1 MCCGITL
8 DGSLNVTAKTL
19 VSSIEYA
26 YNSKGLLSKK
36 TVAVGSTQAIYYTEY
51 PENASPVVKVTVN
64 GKTIECH
71 SKTDSFGRK
80 VFDELRLG
88 TGFVS
93 RQFSYH
99 AGKATEEH
107 KKNGKLKSSPTTNLV
122 SRIVLSDGGTLS
134 YAYDA
139 EERITSV
146 TETYVIDEATVT
158 NTTAYTYDEMGRL
171 LTETVN
177 GTAVNTMTYDAYGNI
192 LTKNGVNYVYDN
204 VWKDL
209 LTSYNGQSITY
220 DAQGNPTNY
229 LGHTLTWEKG
239 RQLKSFDNNTYTY
252 NANGIRTSKTVNG
265 IKHSFALDGSKILRE
280 EWCGNTLIPLYDNAD
295 SVCGIMYNGQHYF
308 FLKNLQ
314 GDVIAITDSN
324 GNTVARYS
332 YDAWGACTVTQDSSN
347 RSIATVNPYRY
358 RGYYFDSETGLYYL
372 QSRYYDPKVGRFINA
387 DAPDYVAD
395 NTSIARLNIYKYCL
409 NNPINC
415 VDADGHDA
423 IFIADRGEYGLP
435 MVGHAVL
442 FYQRGSGEWW
452 YTEFTASEELE
463 SFTIEGIKKYKK
475 SARIFNKSY
484 GSFIESYGGFFNRFG
499 KDSRCVYITGD
510 FSKCYAQAEKLM
522 KQDIHYG
529 GYDLFTNNCL
539 HYVIDVAKEG
549 KCGMAYQAY
558 LRLPHL
564 IPYSFVYGLAQLK
577 GILFSINLLASFGI
591 YSVAKKLKVIKSV
604 ATEFVEPYLPCC

>member
-372 QSRYYDPKVGRFINA
+372 QSRYYDPNVGRFINA
-387 DAPDYVAD
+387 DSPEYISIQGGNLFDYCGNCPTKNAD
-395 NTSIARLNIYKYCL
+395 YFGFCYTPTYPESTSGSKKTFVVRRWMIAT
-409 NNPINC
+409 
-415 VDADGHDA
+415 
-423 IFIADRGEYGLP
+423 IADIVFSIIPVIKTIYAPIETLTKSIGK
-435 MVGHAVL
+435 
-442 FYQRGSGEWW
+442 
-452 YTEFTASEELE
+452 
-463 SFTIEGIKKYKK
+463 SFFKENWKRTFLRFFENFK
-475 SARIFNKSY
+475 S
-484 GSFIESYGGFFNRFG
+484 
-499 KDSRCVYITGD
+499 V
-510 FSKCYAQAEKLM
+510 
-522 KQDIHYG
+522 
-529 GYDLFTNNCL
+529 
-539 HYVIDVAKEG
+539 VIDFAAFLKRHLGGLKWFKSKFLNYTSREIAQEIFGWMFSQVVMNFLDELFENFDIISSLGGLISGAIDWFVDG
-549 KCGMAYQAY
+549 KIDD
-558 LRLPHL
+558 RLW
-564 IPYSFVYGLAQLK
+564 
-577 GILFSINLLASFGI
+577 
-591 YSVAKKLKVIKSV
+591 VI
-604 ATEFVEPYLPCC
+604 TY